1 VISLRLL
8 AFVNPKP
15 DAKKA
20 IALAALEAADSSPI
34 EKIKSQFNGHSVR
47 RRYFSHSA
55 LARLDDPISGAGGW
69 RHSCFEAQ
77 EAAGLARPCRLNEK
91 TGATT

>member
-20 IALAALEAADSSPI
+20 IALVALEAADSSRI
-34 EKIKSQFNGHSVR
+34 EKIKSQFNGRSVL
-47 RRYFSHSA
+47 RRYLSYSA
-55 LARLDDPISGAGGW
+55 LVQLDDRYRRLA
-69 RHSCFEAQ
+69 AQ
-77 EAAGLARPCRLNEK
+77 LF
-91 TGATT
+91 